1 MTDSLLPTIQ
11 HYLDTAAQPNRLRD
25 LFAQTLLWGRPQGAA
40 QPLAVG
46 SPVSQTLMAQ
56 PVAQLGS
63 LPVFQITWPDT
74 KLPTVTE
81 RRAVYHT
88 LAQVALEHLLC
99 YVTQDGRR
107 LALVWARDR
116 GGKRVELRTLPYD
129 QGTPARTTI
138 ERLAA
143 LAFRLDEFDMFG
155 HIAPNTVIARLN
167 AAFDV
172 EAVTKQFFATYRQ
185 CFDGVESQLT
195 GISDARAR
203 RLFTQKLFN
212 RLMFIVFLE
221 RKGWLTYQGQPTYLR
236 ALWQAHLK
244 ERVTDASANFYQS
257 RLTLL
262 FFAGLNTPHEVNV
275 VDIQHGSVIEER
287 IGRVPY
293 LNGGLFEEEA
303 DDRDPAIQVPDGALE
318 SVITELFYRFN
329 FTVTESTPFDLEV
342 AVDPEMLGKVFEELV
357 TGRHES
363 GSYYTPRPIVAFM
376 CREGLKGYLQTK
388 LPTESP
394 EVIARFVDERGA
406 SDLRDPEAALAALTQ
421 VRVCDPAC
429 GSGAYLLGMLQE
441 LLALRT
447 GLFTARNVDAVTTYE
462 RKLAIIQANLYGVD
476 LDPFAVNIARLR
488 LWLSLV
494 VEYEGEH
501 PPPLPNLDYKVETGD
516 SLAAPDPSGG
526 LQPDMFRR
534 QQIADYFDLKDR
546 YLRSHGTAKLTLRA
560 EVTAKE
566 QEIAA
571 WAHPKGGV
579 QGFDWAVGF
588 AEVFVAGGFDIVV
601 ANPPYVRQELIKDQ
615 KPTLQ
620 KVYPEVYTG
629 VADLYVYFY
638 ARALQ
643 MLRVGGMLAF
653 ISPNKWFRA
662 KYGAPLRKHIA
673 ATCRVASITDFGDLP
688 VFQAAIAYPMI
699 FAAQK
704 GHTSAQ
710 PALFTQVKT
719 LEPPYP
725 DVLSVIHA
733 QGQALPAEAMQ
744 GADWHLDT
752 PAAVR
757 LVEKLRAAGTPL
769 GAYVQGRFY
778 RGVLTGFNKA
788 FVVDRATRDRLIA
801 EHPSSAALLKP
812 FLRGRDVKRW
822 RVESVEQYL
831 IKIESSE
838 NTSHP
843 WSDQTQVEAERVFAH
858 HYPAV
863 HNWLSQFRAELV
875 KRADQGRFFWELRSC
890 AYWQEFEQ
898 PKIIYPDI
906 VVKCEFALDTKH
918 LYPDCTLFVIPEGS
932 TYLTGVLN
940 SAISQYFMIQIAPT
954 IRGDFR
960 RFKSIYV
967 SQIPIPPAPA
977 SEREAI
983 AALAQRCLDAKGQ
996 GAQVAEW
1003 EAEIDERVGRLYGL
1017 TSAEITALRGEQGKG

>member
-167 AAFDV
+167 VAFDV

-406 SDLRDPEAALAALTQ
+406 SDLRNPEAALAALTQ

-447 GLFTARNVDAVTTYE
+447 GLFTARKVDAVTTYE

-526 LQPDMFRR
+526 VQPDMFRR

-601 ANPPYVRQELIKDQ
+601 ANPPYVRMELFKEIK
-615 KPTLQ
+615 PVLRANF
-620 KVYPEVYTG
+620 PEVHSER
-629 VADLYVYFY
+629 ADLYVYFY
-638 ARALQ
+638 GRAVQ
-643 MLRVGGMLAF
+643 ILRTGGMLTF
-653 ISPNKWFRA
+653 ISSNKWLKA
-662 KYGAPLRKHIA
+662 VYGGALRKFISD
-673 ATCRVASITDFGDLP
+673 TCQVNSIIDFGDLP
-688 VFQAAIAYPMI
+688 VFQSAMAYPTI
-699 FAAQK
+699 FIAQK
-704 GHTSAQ
+704 RADNIAVRPTIAARISS
-710 PALFTQVKT
+710 LD
-719 LEPPYP
+719 EPYP
-725 DVLSVIHA
+725 DILSLLQS
-733 QGQALPAEAMQ
+733 QGSALNDNSISGSTWSLTHSSSGNFLSQMESKGSPIGKILNGQ
-744 GADWHLDT
+744 I
-752 PAAVR
+752 
-757 LVEKLRAAGTPL
+757 
-769 GAYVQGRFY
+769 Y
-778 RGVLTGFNKA
+778 RGIVTGLNKA
-788 FVVDRATRDRLIA
+788 FVISRDEKDFLISRNPKASEIIKPLLAGRDIKKWSANQSDRYLLYMYHGVSIRDLSAVINHLQPFRGDLEGRAT
-801 EHPSSAALLKP
+801 
-812 FLRGRDVKRW
+812 
-822 RVESVEQYL
+822 
-831 IKIESSE
+831 
-838 NTSHP
+838 
-843 WSDQTQVEAERVFAH
+843 
-858 HYPAV
+858 
-863 HNWLSQFRAELV
+863 
-875 KRADQGRFFWELRSC
+875 
-890 AYWQEFEQ
+890 EQ
-898 PKIIYPDI
+898 PWYELQQPQMKYRGVFDAKKIVYQEI
-906 VVKCEFALDTKH
+906 
-918 LYPDCTLFVIPEGS
+918 S
-932 TYLTGVLN
+932 TYQSFAMDTLGVYTNNKVFMIPSTDLFLLTVLN
-940 SAISQYFMIQIAPT
+940 STPVWAYLSEVCSKLAGGTLALQASF
-954 IRGDFR
+954 
-960 RFKSIYV
+960 V
-967 SQIPIPPAPA
+967 SKVPIPPA
-977 SEREAI
+977 SESEQESLRV
-983 AALAQRCLDAKGQ
+983 LAQKCLDAKGQ
-996 GAQVAEW
+996 GAQVAAW

-1017 TSAEITALRGEQGKG
+1017 SSAEIAALRGEQGKG

>member
-11 HYLDTAAQPNRLRD
+11 QHLDTAAQPNRLRD
-25 LFAQTLLWGRPQGAA
+25 LFAQTLFWGRPHGAP

-46 SPVSQTLMAQ
+46 APVSQTLMAQ
-56 PVAQLGS
+56 PVAQLGG
-63 LPVFQITWPDT
+63 LPVFQLTWPDT

-116 GGKRVELRTLPYD
+116 GGKQVELRTLPYD
-129 QGTPARTTI
+129 QGIPARTTI

-143 LAFRLDEFDMFG
+143 LAFRLTEFDMFG
-155 HIAPNTVIARLN
+155 QLAPSTVIERLN

-185 CFDGVESQLT
+185 GFEAVEAQLT
-195 GISDARAR
+195 GIHDASAR

-221 RKGWLTYQGQPTYLR
+221 RKGWLIYQGQRNYLQ
-236 ALWQAHLK
+236 ALWQAHRK
-244 ERVTDASANFYQS
+244 ERAADSSANFYQS
-257 RLTLL
+257 RLKLL
-262 FFAGLNTPHEVNV
+262 FFAGLNTPYEINV
-275 VDIQHGSVIEER
+275 VDIQRGGVLEER

-318 SVITELFYRFN
+318 AVITELFYRFN

-388 LPTESP
+388 LPHETP
-394 EVIARFVDERGA
+394 AVIASFVDARGA
-406 SDLRDPEAALAALTQ
+406 SDLRDPEAALAALKQ

-447 GLFTARNVDAVTTYE
+447 GLFTARNVDSVTTYE

-494 VEYEGEH
+494 VDYEGTQ

-546 YLRSHGTAKLTLRA
+546 YLRAHGSAKLTLRA
-560 EVTAKE
+560 AVTAKE
-566 QEIAA
+566 QELAA

-579 QGFDWAVGF
+579 AGFDWAVGF

-601 ANPPYVRQELIKDQ
+601 ANPPYVRQELIKAL

-620 KVYPEVYTG
+620 QVYPEVYTG

-638 ARALQ
+638 ARAIQ
-643 MLRVGGMLAF
+643 MLHQNGMLVF
-653 ISPNKWFRA
+653 ISPNKWLRVG
-662 KYGAPLRKHIA
+662 YGEKLCDRIA
-673 ATCRVASITDFGDLP
+673 STCNVSSLIDFGDLP
-688 VFQAAIAYPMI
+688 VFQSAIAYTMI
-699 FAAQK
+699 IIIKKNGRHNQEVLY
-704 GHTSAQ
+704 AQ
-710 PALFTQVKT
+710 PKT
-719 LEPPYP
+719 LDNPYP
-725 DVLSVIHA
+725 DVL
-733 QGQALPAEAMQ
+733 ALITKS
-744 GADWHLDT
+744 G
-752 PAAVR
+752 VR
-757 LVEKLRAAGTPL
+757 LHANSISGKVWTLNLNDKPNMILNRQVKGVTLKEYTKGKIFYGIKTGLSAAFTIDQHTYNNIIKQDPRSAEIIKPFAAGRNIRRWHVETK
-769 GAYVQGRFY
+769 GRFLVFTPI
-778 RGVLTGFNKA
+778 GVDITKYPGVFSHLKQWEA
-788 FVVDRATRDRLIA
+788 RL
-801 EHPSSAALLKP
+801 KV
-812 FLRGRDVKRW
+812 R
-822 RVESVEQYL
+822 
-831 IKIESSE
+831 
-838 NTSHP
+838 
-843 WSDQTQVEAERVFAH
+843 SDKGN
-858 HYPAV
+858 Y
-863 HNWLSQFRAELV
+863 W
-875 KRADQGRFFWELRSC
+875 WELRPC
-890 AYWQEFEQ
+890 DYYDAFDH
-898 PKIIYPDI
+898 PKIVYQ
-906 VVKCEFALDTKH
+906 VFQVKPVFSYDTKG
-918 LYPDCTLFVIPEGS
+918 TLVNNSVYIIPINDI
-932 TYLTGVLN
+932 YLLGVLN
-940 SAISQYFMIQIAPT
+940 SAPFWSEISRNCPPIQNGYQL
-954 IRGDFR
+954 IRNNFWR
-960 RFKSIYV
+960 CL
-967 SQIPIPPAPA
+967 IPVP
-977 SEREAI
+977 SKDERDTI

-1003 EAEIDERVGRLYGL
+1003 EAEIDERVGRLYG
-1017 TSAEITALRGEQGKG
+1017 IVDFGF

>member
-406 SDLRDPEAALAALTQ
+406 SDLRNPEAALAALTQ

-447 GLFTARNVDAVTTYE
+447 GLFTARKVDAVTTYE

-526 LQPDMFRR
+526 VQPDMFRR

-601 ANPPYVRQELIKDQ
+601 ANPPYVRMELFKEIK
-615 KPTLQ
+615 PVLRANF
-620 KVYPEVYTG
+620 PEVHSER
-629 VADLYVYFY
+629 ADLYVYFY
-638 ARALQ
+638 GRAVQ
-643 MLRVGGMLAF
+643 ILRTGGMLTF
-653 ISPNKWFRA
+653 ISSNKWLKA
-662 KYGAPLRKHIA
+662 VYGGALRKFISD
-673 ATCRVASITDFGDLP
+673 TCQVNSIIDFGDLP
-688 VFQAAIAYPMI
+688 VFQSAMAYPTI
-699 FAAQK
+699 FIAQK
-704 GHTSAQ
+704 RADNIAVRPTIAARISS
-710 PALFTQVKT
+710 LD
-719 LEPPYP
+719 EPYP
-725 DVLSVIHA
+725 DILSLLQS
-733 QGQALPAEAMQ
+733 QGSALNDNSISGSTWSLTHSSSGNFLSQMESKGSPIGKILNGQ
-744 GADWHLDT
+744 I
-752 PAAVR
+752 
-757 LVEKLRAAGTPL
+757 
-769 GAYVQGRFY
+769 Y
-778 RGVLTGFNKA
+778 RGIVTGLNKA
-788 FVVDRATRDRLIA
+788 FVISRDEKDFLISRNPKASEIIKPLLAGRDIKKWSANQSDRYLLYMYHGVSIRDLSAVINHLQPFRGDLEGRAT
-801 EHPSSAALLKP
+801 
-812 FLRGRDVKRW
+812 
-822 RVESVEQYL
+822 
-831 IKIESSE
+831 
-838 NTSHP
+838 
-843 WSDQTQVEAERVFAH
+843 
-858 HYPAV
+858 
-863 HNWLSQFRAELV
+863 
-875 KRADQGRFFWELRSC
+875 
-890 AYWQEFEQ
+890 EQ
-898 PKIIYPDI
+898 PWYELQQPQMKYRGVFDAKKIVYQEI
-906 VVKCEFALDTKH
+906 
-918 LYPDCTLFVIPEGS
+918 S
-932 TYLTGVLN
+932 TYQSFAMDTLGVYTNNKVFMIPSTDLFLLTVLN
-940 SAISQYFMIQIAPT
+940 STPVWAYLSEVCSKLAGGTLALQASF
-954 IRGDFR
+954 
-960 RFKSIYV
+960 V
-967 SQIPIPPAPA
+967 SKVPIPPA
-977 SEREAI
+977 SESEQESLRV
-983 AALAQRCLDAKGQ
+983 LAQKCLDAKGQ
-996 GAQVAEW
+996 GAQVAAW

-1017 TSAEITALRGEQGKG
+1017 SSAEIAALRGEQGKG

>member
-1 MTDSLLPTIQ
+1 MTDALLLTIQ
-11 HYLDTAAQPNRLRD
+11 QHLDAAAQPNRLRD
-25 LFAQTLLWGRPQGAA
+25 LFAQTLFWGRPQGAP

-46 SPVSQTLMAQ
+46 APVGQTLTAQ

-63 LPVFQITWPDT
+63 LPVFQLTWPAT

-88 LAQVALEHLLC
+88 LAPRALEHLLC

-107 LALVWARDR
+107 VAFVWARDR

-143 LAFRLDEFDMFG
+143 LAFRLDEFDLFG
-155 HIAPNTVIARLN
+155 HIAPNTVIERLN

-185 CFDGVESQLT
+185 GFEAVEAQLT
-195 GISDARAR
+195 GIGAGVQR

-244 ERVTDASANFYQS
+244 ERAADPSANFYH
-257 RLTLL
+257 RLKVL
-262 FFAGLNTPHEVNV
+262 FFAGLNTPHAVNV
-275 VDIQHGSVIEER
+275 VDIQRGSVIEER

-303 DDRDPAIQVPDGALE
+303 DDRDPAIQVPDAALE
-318 SVITELFYRFN
+318 AVITDLFYRFN
-329 FTVTESTPFDLEV
+329 FTVTESTPFDIEV

-388 LPTESP
+388 LPHEAP
-394 EVIARFVDERGA
+394 EVIASFVDERGA
-406 SDLRDPEAALAALTQ
+406 SDLRNPEAALAALTQ

-447 GLFTARNVDAVTTYE
+447 GLFTARNVDPVTTYQ

-494 VEYEGEH
+494 VEYEGAT

-526 LQPDMFRR
+526 VQPDMFRR

-546 YLRSHGTAKLTLRA
+546 YLRAHGTAKLALRA

-566 QEIAA
+566 QELAA

-579 QGFDWAVGF
+579 AGFDWAVGF
-588 AEVFVAGGFDIVV
+588 AEVFADGGFDIVV
-601 ANPPYVRQELIKDQ
+601 ANPPYVRQELLKDQ

-620 KVYPEVYTG
+620 TVYPEVYTG

-643 MLRVGGMLAF
+643 MLRGGGMLAF

-662 KYGAPLRKHIA
+662 KYGAPLRKQIA

-688 VFQAAIAYPMI
+688 VFQAAITYPMI
-699 FAAQK
+699 FVAQK
-704 GHTSAQ
+704 GQTAA
-710 PALFTQVKT
+710 PGAIFTQVKT

-725 DVLSVIHA
+725 DVLSVIQA
-733 QGQALPAEAMQ
+733 QGQVLPAEAMQ
-744 GADWHLDT
+744 GAHWHLDT

-778 RGVLTGFNKA
+778 RGVLTGFNQA

-801 EHPSSAALLKP
+801 EHPSSAELLKP

-822 RVESVEQYL
+822 RVEFVEQYL

-838 NTSHP
+838 NTPQP
-843 WSDQTQVEAERVFAH
+843 WSDQTPVQAEQVFAR
-858 HYPAV
+858 HYPAI
-863 HNWLSQFRAELV
+863 HNWLGQFRAELV

-898 PKIIYPDI
+898 PKIILGRFMNKATFAFDRNAFFHNDALYMIAGVDEY
-906 VVKCEFALDTKH
+906 VVA
-918 LYPDCTLFVIPEGS
+918 
-932 TYLTGVLN
+932 VLN
-940 SAISQYFMIQIAPT
+940 SAVSWWFLAQLCTSLQNGYLQA
-954 IRGDFR
+954 FR
-960 RFKSIYV
+960 KDLF
-967 SQIPIPPAPA
+967 QIPIPPAPA
-977 SEREAI
+977 GEREAI
-983 AALAQRCLDAKGQ
+983 GALVQRCLDAKGQ
-996 GAQVAEW
+996 GVTEW
-1003 EAEIDERVGRLYGL
+1003 EGELDERVGRLYGL
-1017 TSAEITALRGEQGKG
+1017 TSAEVAAVRAEQGKG